1 MYHQTQLGIEFLK
14 KTLKLLYIT
23 NLRDCFT
30 LQVLVDVMCYKLSEH
45 YYLAHLIGMSL
56 LNDFDV

>member
-30 LQVLVDVMCYKLSEH
+30 LQVLVGVMCYKLSEH
-45 YYLAHLIGMSL
+45 YYLKHLIGMSL
-56 LNDFDV
+56 LNDLDV